1 MSDAFPIAVY
11 LLCLLTSGAC
21 AWLLARSYLRTRT
34 QLLLWSSTCF
44 ALLAA
49 NNLVVVFDLVVW
61 PEAVDLRLPRL
72 LFSLAAVASLI
83 WGFIWGVSEE

>member
-1 MSDAFPIAVY
+1 
-11 LLCLLTSGAC
+11 
-21 AWLLARSYLRTRT
+21 
-34 QLLLWSSTCF
+34 
-44 ALLAA
+44 
-49 NNLVVVFDLVVW
+49 VFDLVVW